1 MKKISRY
8 ILVLI
13 TIISTM
19 VVLPGLYWLA
29 FETPTHSPYLFY
41 SCINNGFVVQRYKAG
56 KRSYSD
62 LKGHRY
68 ASRSEFEQKLPLLYI
83 RQLLVSGKMPDS
95 IHGVEINIHKVNRNR
110 SFFRLRPKDISAPQ
124 PGLYPMF
131 ESQSGRINLEMPK
144 DFFRIK
150 SRMEFINAKTNKVEE
165 AKSNL
170 FTSALQR
177 YGFAFPSK
185 MIAGIPTTRKSCDE
199 GYFVVDA
206 HNELFHVKMV
216 RARPYVKKIKLPEG
230 LKFQYIACVDFSDKK
245 YYNYLISD
253 KNEIYILTQDD
264 YKIIKFPVNGYNPK
278 REELRIFGDL
288 FNYSVYMVGKDHLKI
303 VVLNKQYQKVDE
315 YQESWPNRSQRIEG
329 KVFSYIFPA
338 QLSLSKWYSNFNKFY
353 FERTGGFHWIFLN
366 ILLII
371 IYFFILRKRK
381 IKPKKGIIDFI
392 LIAITGIF
400 GFIGVLCFPNK
411 FYD

>member
-13 TIISTM
+13 TIVSTM
-19 VVLPGLYWLA
+19 AALPGLYWLA
-29 FETPTHSPYLFY
+29 FQKPTRAPYMFY
-41 SCINNGFVVQRYKAG
+41 SCINNGFVVQRHENEKLVF
-56 KRSYSD
+56 SD
-62 LKGHRY
+62 LKGDKY
-68 ASRSEFEQKLPLLYI
+68 TRSEFEQKLPLLYI
-83 RQLLVSGKMPDS
+83 RQLLVSEKMPDS
-95 IHGVEINIHKVNRNR
+95 IHGVEVDIHKVNKNR
-110 SFFRLRPKDISAPQ
+110 SFFRLRPKDISSPK

-150 SRMEFINAKTNKVEE
+150 LRMEFINAKTNKVEE
-165 AKSNL
+165 DKSNL
-170 FTSALQR
+170 FTSALQK
-177 YGFAFPSK
+177 YGFAFPAK

-206 HNELFHVKMV
+206 QNHFFHVKM
-216 RARPYVKKIKLPEG
+216 AMGKPYVKRIKLPDN
-230 LKFQYIACVDFSDKK
+230 LKFKYIACVDFSDKK

-264 YKIIKFPVNGYNPK
+264 YSIIKFPVEGYNPE

-288 FNYSVYMVGKDHLKI
+288 FNYSIYLVGKDHIKI

-315 YQESWPNRSQRIEG
+315 YQEIWPGRTQRTEG
-329 KVFSYIFPA
+329 KVFGYIFPA
-338 QLSLSKWYSNFNKFY
+338 EISLNKWYSNYNKFY
-353 FERTGGFHWIFLN
+353 FDKTPGFRWIGLN
-366 ILLII
+366 LLLLI

-381 IKPKKGIIDFI
+381 IKPEKGIIDFI
-392 LIAITGIF
+392 LIGITGIF

-411 FYD
+411 FYE